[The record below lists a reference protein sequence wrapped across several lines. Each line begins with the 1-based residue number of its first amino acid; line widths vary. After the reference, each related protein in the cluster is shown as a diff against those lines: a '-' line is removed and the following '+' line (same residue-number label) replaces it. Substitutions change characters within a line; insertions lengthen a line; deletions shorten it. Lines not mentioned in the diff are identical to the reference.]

1 MLAALIGGVVLLGAF
16 AGQELRSKE
25 PMLPLSLFA
34 STQFTATNVITF
46 VVYGGIGGALFLLPI
61 QLQQVSGYTAL
72 EAGIS
77 LLPVTAITLA
87 LSRRSGALA
96 ARIGPRLQM
105 SVGPVLV
112 GVGLAL
118 FTRITA
124 SGDYVTEVLPAVL
137 VFGFGLA
144 VTVAPLT
151 STVLD
156 AVPAEHAGIASA
168 VNNDVA
174 RAAALIAVA
183 LLPAAGG
190 ITGDAYLHKD
200 VFSAGFHTASL
211 ISGALCVAGGVLAVF
226 TIRNPARV
234 AGAGRRAAAPVHC
247 ALDAPRRGLPWQRQ
261 RRAARP

>member
-1 MLAALIGGVVLLGAF
+1 
-16 AGQELRSKE
+16 
-25 PMLPLSLFA
+25 
-34 STQFTATNVITF
+34 
-46 VVYGGIGGALFLLPI
+46 
-61 QLQQVSGYTAL
+61 
-72 EAGIS
+72 
-77 LLPVTAITLA
+77 
-87 LSRRSGALA
+87 
-96 ARIGPRLQM
+96 
-105 SVGPVLV
+105 
-112 GVGLAL
+112 
-118 FTRITA
+118 
-124 SGDYVTEVLPAVL
+124 VLPAVL

-156 AVPAEHAGIASA
+156 AVPAERAGIASA

-190 ITGDAYLHKD
+190 ITGDAYRHAN

-234 AGAGRRAAAPVHC
+234 AGAGRRAAPPIHC
-247 ALDAPRRGLPWQRQ
+247 GLDGPPPALASAAVRG
-261 RRAARP
+261 AAQP

>member
-1 MLAALIGGVVLLGAF
+1 M
-16 AGQELRSKE
+16 
-25 PMLPLSLFA
+25 
-34 STQFTATNVITF
+34 
-46 VVYGGIGGALFLLPI
+46 
-61 QLQQVSGYTAL
+61 
-72 EAGIS
+72 
-77 LLPVTAITLA
+77 ITLA

-96 ARIGPRLQM
+96 TRIGPRLQM

-226 TIRNPARV
+226 TIRNPARA
-234 AGAGRRAAAPVHC
+234 AGAGRQAAPVHC
-247 ALDAPRRGLPWQRQ
+247 ALDAPP
-261 RRAARP
+261 AAVTS